1 MNLDQIKQLREE
13 TGAGVMAARKALEEA
28 NGDMEKAKE
37 IIRATGVMKAESKGE
52 RSAQAGFIYSYIHG
66 NQKIGVLLELNC
78 ETDFVAKTDEFQQLA
93 KELAMQVAAMNPGSL
108 EALMDQPNIRDASK
122 NIQEVI
128 REVIAKVGEN
138 IVLRRFVRF
147 ELGEALDLPESTE

>member
-13 TGAGVMAARKALEEA
+13 TGAGVMAARKALDEA
-28 NGDMEKAKE
+28 NGDIQKAKE
-37 IIRATGVMKAESKGE
+37 IIRATGVMKAESKGD

-93 KELAMQVAAMNPGSL
+93 KELAMQIAAMNPESV
-108 EALMDQPNIRDASK
+108 EALLEQPNIRDTSK
-122 NIQEVI
+122 NMQEVI

-138 IVLRRFVRF
+138 IVLRRFSRF
-147 ELGEALDLPESTE
+147 ELGAE

>member
-93 KELAMQVAAMNPGSL
+93 KELAMQVAAMNPDSL

-147 ELGEALDLPESTE
+147 ELGEALDLPESAE